1 MTRTLRLTPR
11 QMAILAAGFTLAT
24 QGLGL
29 SAAPPA
35 QAPAGKTKPQSPAF
49 KYAGKFI
56 KFKGQL
62 TVAGLLNGS
71 PVFRNARGECF
82 RVEAGTGDL
91 KFLDPAS
98 LGQAKA
104 GATQR
109 SSAVMVKFIKWDKPG
124 AGSRVSILGLD
135 DQGRVIQENA
145 RGERFYLDP
154 NGDMVFVK

>member
-49 KYAGKFI
+49 KYGEVHQAQ
-56 KFKGQL
+56 GQL

-109 SSAVMVKFIKWDKPG
+109 PRRSWGSSSSGTSPAPE
-124 AGSRVSILGLD
+124 A
-135 DQGRVIQENA
+135 A
-145 RGERFYLDP
+145 
-154 NGDMVFVK
+154 

>member
-109 SSAVMVKFIKWDKPG
+109 SSAVMGKFIKWDKPG
-124 AGSRVSILGLD
+124 AGSGYATVTGSPTASERRCRRLSELTCHRVTPASC
-135 DQGRVIQENA
+135 
-145 RGERFYLDP
+145 
-154 NGDMVFVK
+154 